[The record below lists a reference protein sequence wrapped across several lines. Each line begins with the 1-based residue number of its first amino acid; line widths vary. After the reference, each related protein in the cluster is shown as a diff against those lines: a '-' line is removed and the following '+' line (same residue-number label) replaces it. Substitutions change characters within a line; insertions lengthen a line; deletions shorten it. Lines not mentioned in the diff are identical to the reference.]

1 MRIDVISLFPEFVD
15 ACAGFGVVGRARERG
30 LLSMHGWNPRDYA
43 EGNYR
48 RVDDR
53 PFGGGPGMVM
63 LVDPLRA
70 AIAAAR
76 DADPQ
81 PAHVVYMSPQG
92 RLLDQARV
100 RELAALPRMILLCG
114 RYEGVDERL
123 IAAEVD
129 EELSIGDYVLS
140 GGELPAAVLVH
151 VPSLQFDPAL
161 VGLAATP
168 WLLTLATVLLVW
180 PLARLLRFR
189 RDETAV
195 VLLCVALCN
204 SSFIG
209 YPMIG
214 ALLGEDAVA
223 YAVVYD
229 QFGTF
234 VLLSTFGL
242 YVLARYS
249 GDTPPTMREI
259 GLRIV
264 RFPPLWALAVGLTVM
279 PEQPPTWIAGGL
291 QKLADALLP
300 LVMLA
305 VGLSIRL
312 RLPRDELRPL
322 AAGLVIKLVLMPAC
336 ALLLSLA
343 FRMPPP
349 MFQTNVIES
358 AMPSMIT
365 AAALAI
371 SHGLAPR
378 LVAALVGYGIVL
390 SLATLPAWAWLLE
403 RLAG

>member
-1 MRIDVISLFPEFVD
+1 MAFDAFALILAMLALGMLF
-15 ACAGFGVVGRARERG
+15 AR
-30 LLSMHGWNPRDYA
+30 L
-43 EGNYR
+43 
-48 RVDDR
+48 RV
-53 PFGGGPGMVM
+53 M
-63 LVDPLRA
+63 
-70 AIAAAR
+70 
-76 DADPQ
+76 
-81 PAHVVYMSPQG
+81 PAN
-92 RLLDQARV
+92 
-100 RELAALPRMILLCG
+100 
-114 RYEGVDERL
+114 
-123 IAAEVD
+123 AAEV
-129 EELSIGDYVLS
+129 LNLVVLYVC
-140 GGELPAAVLVH
+140 LPAAVLVH
-151 VPSLQFDPAL
+151 VPKLSFDAAL
-161 VGLAATP
+161 LGVAATP
-168 WLLTLATVLLVW
+168 WLLALATLALVL
-180 PLARLLRFR
+180 PLGRWLGFA

-209 YPMIG
+209 YPMVA
-214 ALLGEDAVA
+214 ALLGADAVA

-242 YVLARYS
+242 TVIARYS
-249 GDTPPTMREI
+249 GDTPPGWRDI
-259 GLRIV
+259 GRRIL
-264 RFPPLWALAVGLTVM
+264 RFPPLWALAFGLTLM
-279 PEQPPTWIAGGL
+279 PATPPAWIAAAL
-291 QKLADALLP
+291 ENLAGALLP